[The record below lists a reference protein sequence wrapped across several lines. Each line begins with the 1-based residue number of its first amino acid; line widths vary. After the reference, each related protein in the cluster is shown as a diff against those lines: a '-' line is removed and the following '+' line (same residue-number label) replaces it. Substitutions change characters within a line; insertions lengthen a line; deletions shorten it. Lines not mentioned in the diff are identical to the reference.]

1 MAMMKLLLMMMLL
14 SSLEEKGQRQWGRG
28 RLHQTMT
35 VVDLVVVL
43 GLQTVLH
50 RGPLMMIRVRCC

>member
-1 MAMMKLLLMMMLL
+1 MSSILKMAMMILLLMMMLL

-35 VVDLVVVL
+35 VDLVVL
-43 GLQTVLH
+43 RQTSL
-50 RGPLMMIRVRCC
+50 